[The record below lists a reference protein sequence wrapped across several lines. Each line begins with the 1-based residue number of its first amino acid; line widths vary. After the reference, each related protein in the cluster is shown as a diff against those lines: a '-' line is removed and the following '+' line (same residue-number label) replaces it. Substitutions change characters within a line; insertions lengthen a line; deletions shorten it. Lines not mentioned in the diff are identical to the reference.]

1 VSDMPSEL
9 DEANRL
15 AWGSRDVRE
24 LFVEREGF
32 TDQAEAHLMRHVATE
47 ARDQPLLDIGVGGGR
62 TVSFLQA
69 VSGDYVAID
78 YLEDLVSATRLRYPG
93 VRVEH
98 MDARDLSAF
107 ADGSFALVVFSC
119 NGIDGVP
126 HTDRETIFNEVRR
139 VLRPGGRFA
148 YSTHNL
154 DYRARRP
161 QLDIDG
167 ARIVRHPA
175 RALRNIARAP
185 KMIRDYRRLLS
196 LDVRGEGWATLAT
209 VGYGFA
215 VAWHYVTLAEALRE
229 LRESGFT
236 ATDIFGLSRLIT
248 TIDASSVSADR
259 LAAGVD
265 TSRFLSHHL
274 LAHTPA

>member
-1 VSDMPSEL
+1 MPSEL

-15 AWGSRDVRE
+15 AWSSRGVRE
-24 LFVEREGF
+24 LFVKREGF
-32 TDQAEAHLMRHVATE
+32 TDQAEAQLMQHVATGV
-47 ARDQPLLDIGVGGGR
+47 RGQPILDIGVGGGR
-62 TVSFLQA
+62 TVSFLRA
-69 VSGDYVAID
+69 VGGDYVGID
-78 YLEDLVSATRLRYPG
+78 YVEDLVHATRLRYPG

-107 ADGSFALVVFSC
+107 ADGSFALVVFSR

-126 HTDRETIFNEVRR
+126 HADRRTIFNEVRR

-154 DYRARRP
+154 DHLARRP

-167 ARIVRHPA
+167 ARIVCHPA
-175 RALRNIARAP
+175 RALRHVVRAP
-185 KMIRDYRRLLS
+185 RLIRDYRRLRS

-236 ATDIFGLSRLIT
+236 ATDVFGLSGLIA
-248 TIDASSVSADR
+248 TIDASSALADR

-265 TSRFLSHHL
+265 TSALLSL
-274 LAHTPA
+274 DLVAHTPA

>member
-1 VSDMPSEL
+1 MPSEL

-15 AWGSRDVRE
+15 AWSSREVKE
-24 LFVEREGF
+24 LFVKREGF
-32 TDQAEAHLMRHVATE
+32 TDQAEAHLMRHVAAD
-47 ARDQPLLDIGVGGGR
+47 ARGQPILDIGVGGGR
-62 TVSFLQA
+62 TVSFLRA

-78 YLEDLVSATRLRYPG
+78 YVEDLVHATRLRYPG

-107 ADGSFALVVFSC
+107 ADGSFALVVFSR

-126 HTDRETIFNEVRR
+126 HTDRRTIFSEVRR

-154 DYRARRP
+154 DHRGQRP

-175 RALRNIARAP
+175 RAFRNIARAP

-196 LDVRGEGWATLAT
+196 LDVREEGWATLAT

-236 ATDIFGLSRLIT
+236 ATDVFGLSRLIT
-248 TIDASSVSADR
+248 TIDASSALADR

-265 TSRFLSHHL
+265 TSALLSLNL